1 MSASKDRL
9 RWDEIPAP
17 VQAEIEKLI
26 GGTVVTTQNC
36 PGGFS
41 PGFAS
46 RLTLADGRRVF
57 VKAMDADAWPEQAV
71 IHRAEALITAVLPAT
86 VPAPQLL
93 GTFDNGHWVVLAFE
107 DVDGTQPSQ
116 PWNPTDLDRVVAA
129 VSQLARTVTPSPIAL
144 PHDHPRLGGWAELA
158 RDRSRLTHLAD
169 HSRWAADNITHL
181 IRLEEEGLAAAQ
193 GSSLVHFDL
202 YPHNILL
209 MPRRVLF
216 VDWPHARLGA
226 PVLDLVTVLSSA
238 AADRIDPEP
247 VLRNHAGTAEVG
259 TAELEPATIDATLA
273 AHAGFLFGSGLSP
286 TPPGLEPITEAKIHL
301 GHGAVSWLQ
310 QRLTDRN

>member
-9 RWDEIPAP
+9 RWNEIPASIR
-17 VQAEIEKLI
+17 AEIEQLI
-26 GGTVVTTQNC
+26 GGTVITTQNC

-57 VKAMDADAWPEQAV
+57 VKAMDADAWPEEATT
-71 IHRAEALITAVLPAT
+71 HRTEALITAALPTA
-86 VPAPQLL
+86 VPAPQFL
-93 GTFDNGHWVVLAFE
+93 GAFDNGHWAVLAFE
-107 DVDGTQPSQ
+107 DIDGTEPPQ
-116 PWNPTDLDRVVAA
+116 PWNPTDLGRVAA
-129 VSQLARTVTPSPIAL
+129 AVRQLARAGTPSPIAL

-158 RDRSRLTHLAD
+158 RDRSRLTQLSD
-169 HSRWAADNITHL
+169 HSRWAADNITRL

-193 GSSLVHFDL
+193 GPSLVHFDL

-209 MPRRVLF
+209 TPRRVLF

-226 PVLDLVTVLSSA
+226 PVVDLVIVLSSA

-247 VLRNHAGTAEVG
+247 ILRNHAE
-259 TAELEPATIDATLA
+259 TAELEPGTIDAILA
-273 AHAGFLFGSGLSP
+273 AHAGFLLGRGLSP
-286 TPPGLEPITEAKIHL
+286 TPPGLEPITEAKLHL
-301 GHGAVSWLQ
+301 GHGAVNWLQ
-310 QRLTDRN
+310 QRLTHRT